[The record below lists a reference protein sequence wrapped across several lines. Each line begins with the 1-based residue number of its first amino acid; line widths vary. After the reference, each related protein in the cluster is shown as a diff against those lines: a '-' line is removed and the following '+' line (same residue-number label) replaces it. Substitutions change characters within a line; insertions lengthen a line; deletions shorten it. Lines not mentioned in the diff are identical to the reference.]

1 MDTPSEFWNYQN
13 HYCVSDA
20 FLKDGLCSH
29 FFLKLLRS
37 PERAA
42 WGGVSP
48 TTLTRGWVV
57 LLISPCFKARQK
69 VWTLHCHSP
78 SVGARGHRG
87 LRDKAG
93 RPHSPDGGAGGGQ
106 VPVQQ
111 HLESPDPAANQLHQA
126 LHPVTGAGSGWYCP
140 CFLGQGQAE
149 LAPAEGTSFSF
160 WRVGMC
166 GGRLGALGQMKPS
179 VLSRELGGRA
189 RCVQPGSAL
198 GGRQAPLLGAQP
210 CRSP

>member
-1 MDTPSEFWNYQN
+1 MQP
-13 HYCVSDA
+13 
-20 FLKDGLCSH
+20 
-29 FFLKLLRS
+29 LL
-37 PERAA
+37 PQAAPQPRAS
-42 WGGVSP
+42 GV
-48 TTLTRGWVV
+48 G
-57 LLISPCFKARQK
+57 
-69 VWTLHCHSP
+69 
-78 SVGARGHRG
+78 RG
-87 LRDKAG
+87 LSHHIDPGLGGAAHQPLLQGKTEGVDTSLPQSKRRSQRPQEDKAW

-166 GGRLGALGQMKPS
+166 GGRLGTLGQMKPS
-179 VLSRELGGRA
+179 VLSRDLGGRA